1 MVGPGVRRKAAD
13 NRPVAFF
20 NLAGGELPAK
30 GAGQFPVQGE
40 EQDAGCPVIQPVG
53 RPDAPPDLVAQDL
66 DVEVRFVA
74 VDFGTVDQQPGRLV
88 DDDDVLVAKQNRQLV
103 RQRSAASLRPECPC
117 R

>member
-53 RPDAPPDLVAQDL
+53 RPDALPDLVAQDL

-88 DDDDVLVAKQNRQLV
+88 DDDVLVARQNRQLV
-103 RQRSAASLRPECPC
+103 SQRSADSLCPECPC